1 MRSTSL
7 LGSAMLH
14 DGEKRR
20 QQITPTSISH
30 SMSGCSLHNSAHL
43 PAGSGMASVSAN
55 SPFGFLLMSTHR
67 DLIVFGVPGEN
78 RQAKEE
84 LGANAAQTCSAR
96 AI

>member
-1 MRSTSL
+1 
-7 LGSAMLH
+7 
-14 DGEKRR
+14 
-20 QQITPTSISH
+20 
-30 SMSGCSLHNSAHL
+30 
-43 PAGSGMASVSAN
+43 MASVSAN